1 MEQKTSQFEMEL
13 AVRDYELDLQGIVN
27 NSVYQQYLEHVRHEF
42 LATRQ
47 IDFAQMHDQG
57 VDMVVTSIEIQYK
70 YPLRS
75 RDKFVVT
82 LNTVQEGAL
91 KLVFEQNIYRL
102 PDRKLIVSGKVTGV
116 CTRNGR
122 PIRPTDVMDVNLLL
136 G

>member
-1 MEQKTSQFEMEL
+1 MEQKTNQFEMEL

-42 LATRQ
+42 LSTRQ

-82 LNTVQEGAL
+82 LNTVQDGAL

-102 PDRKLIVSGKVTGV
+102 PDRKLVVSGKVTGV

>member
-1 MEQKTSQFEMEL
+1 MEQKTNQFEMEL

-102 PDRKLIVSGKVTGV
+102 PDRKLVVSGKVTGV